1 MEIVIKKEERLAEY
15 EELLIK
21 RDILKKD
28 AGSYLTAYICEF
40 GQLITAVFEVKI
52 ECIKKKKSIAFC
64 RNAINRGEK
73 PHAAEL
79 YAFIEENM
87 KDYYKQLEKMVEDN
101 ELCLK
106 SKTFSEATVNECK
119 KYFRRI
125 AKLIH
130 PDINP
135 SASEDKKMMELWQ
148 RTVEAHNHNDLK
160 TLEELVV
167 LVESAVQDGQVNTH
181 DIIIPDIDEKIAQLK
196 IEIEE
201 ILNTT
206 PYTYGEL
213 LSDFE
218 KIEQLKTELQLE
230 LEEYKKYSKELEEV
244 LAAFEF
250 AEVRPCQMN

>member
-1 MEIVIKKEERLAEY
+1 MKIAIKKGERLAEY

-28 AGSYLTAYICEF
+28 AGSYMTAYICEF
-40 GQLITAVFEVKI
+40 GQLITAVFEVQV

-64 RNAINRGEK
+64 QNAINRGEK
-73 PHAAEL
+73 PDAAEL
-79 YAFIEENM
+79 YAFIEKNM
-87 KDYYKQLEKMVEDN
+87 KEYYEQLEEMIEDN

-106 SKTFSEATVNECK
+106 SKTFSEATVNKCK
-119 KYFRRI
+119 KHFRRI

-135 SASEDKKMMELWQ
+135 SAAEDKKMMELWQ

-160 TLEELVV
+160 ALEELVV

-181 DIIIPDIDEKIAQLK
+181 DIIIPDIDEKITQLK
-196 IEIEE
+196 AEIEE

-206 PYTYGEL
+206 PYTYGNL
-213 LSDFE
+213 LVDFE
-218 KIEQLKTELQLE
+218 KVEQLKTKLQLE
-230 LEEYKKYSKELEEV
+230 FEEYKKYSKELDEV

-250 AEVRPCQMN
+250 AEVQPCQMN